1 MKSKGILF
9 FASHHIWK
17 SVSSLVTVM
26 LFQKAFTKELI
37 SVASSLVLLVEKIV
51 FYMDLENWFVVSKKL
66 GNFYY
71 RSKCQPC

>member
-1 MKSKGILF
+1 
-9 FASHHIWK
+9 
-17 SVSSLVTVM
+17 M

>member
-1 MKSKGILF
+1 
-9 FASHHIWK
+9 
-17 SVSSLVTVM
+17 M
-26 LFQKAFTKELI
+26 LFQKTFTKELI

-71 RSKCQPC
+71 RGKCQPC